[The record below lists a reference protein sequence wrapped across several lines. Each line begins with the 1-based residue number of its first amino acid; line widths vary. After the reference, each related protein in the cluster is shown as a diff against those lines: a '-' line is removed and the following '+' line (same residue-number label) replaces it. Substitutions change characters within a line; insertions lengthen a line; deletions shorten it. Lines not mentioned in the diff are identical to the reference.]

1 MRKIY
6 LPLQLQGRNQDQILD
21 FISLG
26 LKNHLFKISITYHF
40 LKVLM
45 PVLLVQKRLSMGVLK
60 QFDLEISSINEIFW
74 VRKKLTHILIHTWL
88 MIWMYVFVL
97 FIKGINENKR
107 LCSITLSTLHYLIL
121 PKISFCSWF

>member
-45 PVLLVQKRLSMGVLK
+45 PVLLVQKHLSMGVLK
-60 QFDLEISSINEIFW
+60 QFDLEISSINEIF
-74 VRKKLTHILIHTWL
+74 
-88 MIWMYVFVL
+88 
-97 FIKGINENKR
+97 
-107 LCSITLSTLHYLIL
+107 
-121 PKISFCSWF
+121 